1 MVLTLR
7 WRDWK
12 FQGIM
17 EIVDESSDDDMEIVD
32 ERGEI
37 IMRKQLIVVKILR
50 MS

>member
-1 MVLTLR
+1 
-7 WRDWK
+7 
-12 FQGIM
+12 M